1 MNRSISFHV
10 ESGSQVT
17 MLPAHYI
24 EADYTLVAA
33 RIHTEK
39 APSVEDAEFDIY
51 ADGVSIFSNRTPTPT
66 PAPGTEAVLTSTT
79 SIALTKDNTDEVF
92 TADFNQDNLDAGTWL
107 TCKLLK
113 GGGGRNFTVQLDLIR
128 ISETDEDE
136 A

>member
-1 MNRSISFHV
+1 MNRSISFSI

-33 RIHTEK
+33 RIHAEK
-39 APSVEDAEFDIY
+39 APTVEDAEFDIY
-51 ADGVSIFSNRTPTPT
+51 ADGVSIFANQTPTPT
-66 PAPGTEAVLTSTT
+66 PAPGREAILTTT
-79 SIALTKDNTDEVF
+79 TAITLQKNGTDESY
-92 TADFNQDNLDAGTWL
+92 TADFLEDNLDAGTWL

-128 ISETDEDE
+128 ITELDEDE
-136 A
+136 